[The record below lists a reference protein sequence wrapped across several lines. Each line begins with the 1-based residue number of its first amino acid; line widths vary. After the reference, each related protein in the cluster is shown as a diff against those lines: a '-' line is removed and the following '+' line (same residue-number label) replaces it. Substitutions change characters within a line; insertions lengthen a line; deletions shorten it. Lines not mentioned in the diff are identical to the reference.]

1 MRERVAF
8 AFLDGDGAGTAS
20 DSAILAGLLGDALG
34 GLALD
39 SFLFPAIDGLTGWQ
53 FVRQVLLL
61 LLPPSP
67 SEEREAGAIVGRQ
80 VALLIAFFVG
90 IFDFSPDIT
99 L

>member
-8 AFLDGDGAGTAS
+8 AFLDGDGAGRAS

-39 SFLFPAIDGLTGWQ
+39 SFLFPAIDGLTGWK
-53 FVRQVLLL
+53 FVRQVLL